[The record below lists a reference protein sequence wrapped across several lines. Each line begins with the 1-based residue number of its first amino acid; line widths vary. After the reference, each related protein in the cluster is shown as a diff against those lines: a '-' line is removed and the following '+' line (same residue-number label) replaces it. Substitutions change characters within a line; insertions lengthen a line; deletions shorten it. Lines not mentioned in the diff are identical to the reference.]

1 MKNSDNMNNRTV
13 PIGKCLWQII
23 ALTMSMVML
32 YSVLLI
38 TFHYHD
44 DGQDHDDDCP
54 ICAVAHHHTADIT
67 ITLPDA
73 AYLPFS
79 FPAYF
84 AALVPTIAVI
94 RFCHSPQNRAPP
106 V

>member
-1 MKNSDNMNNRTV
+1 
-13 PIGKCLWQII
+13 
-23 ALTMSMVML
+23 MSMVML
-32 YSVLLI
+32 YSVLLVA
-38 TFHYHD
+38 FHHHD

-54 ICAVAHHHTADIT
+54 ICAVAHHRTADIT
-67 ITLPDA
+67 ITLPDV

-84 AALVPTIAVI
+84 AALVLTVAVT